1 MWITYIERAYIPRR
15 IWLGKDVM
23 EVLYTIVLFL
33 LAMYLSIVIGATM
46 VGLYTGRKL
55 INEIFPERTK

>member
-1 MWITYIERAYIPRR
+1 MLITHIERAYIPRIIR
-15 IWLGKDVM
+15 LGKDVM

-46 VGLYTGRKL
+46 VGLYSGRKL